1 MRASNVSR
9 MSLSDGRI
17 VLFSYRLPV
26 AVFVPGRGVVA
37 NETRYSATTSRHIN
51 QFADG
56 ATISRVTEPEFN
68 VAIWPVSFERS

>member
-9 MSLSDGRI
+9 MSLSDGRV

-37 NETRYSATTSRHIN
+37 NETRYSVTTSRHIT

-56 ATISRVTEPEFN
+56 ATISRVTEPEFKA
-68 VAIWPVSFERS
+68 AIQPVSLERS

>member
-9 MSLSDGRI
+9 MSLSDGRV

-37 NETRYSATTSRHIN
+37 NETRYSVTTSRHIN

-56 ATISRVTEPEFN
+56 ATVTRVTEPEFKA
-68 VAIWPVSFERS
+68 AIQPVSLERS

>member
-17 VLFSYRLPV
+17 VLFSYQLPV

-37 NETRYSATTSRHIN
+37 NETCYSVTTSRHIN
-51 QFADG
+51 QFANG
-56 ATISRVTEPEFN
+56 ATISRVTEPEFKA
-68 VAIWPVSFERS
+68 AIQPVSLERA